1 VNRHARFPPEHPPV
15 AFGRVGILLVN
26 LGSPEA
32 PTAAAVR
39 PYLRQF
45 LSDPRVV
52 ELPKLIWSVV
62 LNGFVLRSRPKET
75 AKAYA
80 AVWDQEANDSPLRA
94 ITRAQTGKLASRLGA
109 RALVD
114 FAMRYGE
121 PSIPSVLARLRAAGC
136 DRLLIAPL
144 YPQYSSATTGTAIEE
159 VFRVLAAERWMP
171 AIRTLP
177 PYHDHPAHVAAL
189 AQSIRDGLSGLSF
202 VPERLVMSFHG
213 MPTSTLMKGD
223 PYHCQC
229 RKTARLVADALGMA
243 DRVDVTFQSRFGP
256 AEWLQP
262 YTEPH
267 LVELAQKGLRRI
279 AIVCPG
285 FSADCLETLEEIA
298 MEAREA
304 FLEAGGTDYAYLPC
318 LNDGETG
325 MAMLESLIGQEL
337 RGWVSLEAVE
347 SRV

>member
-1 VNRHARFPPEHPPV
+1 VNRHSTFPPEHPPV
-15 AFGRVGILLVN
+15 AFGRVGVVLLN

-52 ELPKLIWSVV
+52 ELPRIIWSVV
-62 LNGFVLRSRPKET
+62 LNGFVLRTRPKET
-75 AKAYA
+75 ARAYA
-80 AVWDQEANDSPLRA
+80 AIWDREANDSPLRA
-94 ITRAQTGKLASRLGA
+94 ITRAQTDKLAKRLAG
-109 RALVD
+109 RAVVD

-121 PSIPSVLARLRAAGC
+121 PSIPTVLARMRAAGC

-144 YPQYSSATTGTAIEE
+144 YPQYSSATTGTALEE

-189 AQSIRDGLSGLSF
+189 ARSIEEQLRALPF
-202 VPERLVMSFHG
+202 EPERLVLSFHG
-213 MPTSTLMKGD
+213 MPTATLLKGD

-229 RKTARLVADALGMA
+229 RKTARLVADAIGMA
-243 DRVDVTFQSRFGP
+243 DRLEVTFQSRFGP

-262 YTEPH
+262 YTEPR
-267 LVELAQKGLRRI
+267 LVALAQSGVRRVAI
-279 AIVCPG
+279 ACPG

-298 MEAREA
+298 LEARDA

-318 LNDGETG
+318 LNDSRAG
-325 MAMLESLIGQEL
+325 MSMLERLVSQEL
-337 RGWVSLEAVE
+337 EGWVSLEAVE
-347 SRV
+347 TPV

>member
-1 VNRHARFPPEHPPV
+1 VNRHATFPPEHPPV
-15 AFGRVGILLVN
+15 AFGRVGVLLVN

-52 ELPKLIWSVV
+52 ELPKLIWAVV
-62 LNGFVLRSRPKET
+62 LNGFVLRTRPRET

-80 AVWDQEANDSPLRA
+80 AVWDREANDSPLRA
-94 ITRAQTGKLASRLGA
+94 ITRAQTEALATRLEG
-109 RALVD
+109 RAVVD

-136 DRLLIAPL
+136 DRLLVAPL
-144 YPQYSSATTGTAIEE
+144 YPQYSSATTGTAVEE
-159 VFRVLAAERWMP
+159 VFRVLSAERWMP
-171 AIRTLP
+171 ALRTLP

-189 AQSIRDGLSGLSF
+189 ARSIRDSLAALPF
-202 VPERLVMSFHG
+202 EPERLVMSFHG

-229 RKTARLVADALGMA
+229 RKTARLVADALGLA
-243 DRVDVTFQSRFGP
+243 DRLEVTFQSRFGP

-262 YTEPH
+262 YTEPR
-267 LVELAQKGLRRI
+267 LVELAERGVKRV

-298 MEAREA
+298 LEARDA

-318 LNDGETG
+318 LNDGAIG
-325 MAMLESLIGQEL
+325 MEMLERLILEEL
-337 RGWVSLEAVE
+337 GGWVALEAAPAAV
-347 SRV
+347 